1 MPIAGDNSTLINLSL
16 LDSENQNVNNIF
28 ASLVIKGKNTGSI
41 VKVLPFKFYEFSD
54 ITIPY
59 TFQKMGDYVV
69 TVEIKINGDPKYGD
83 SPLKADFDLLAAN
96 PNQVIPFDE
105 LIIYYI
111 IPASI
116 VMTALAIYLKKKKNI

>member
-16 LDSENQNVNNIF
+16 LDSENQNGNNISI
-28 ASLVIKGKNTGSI
+28 SLVIKEKNSGNT
-41 VKVLPFKFYEFSD
+41 VNAFPFKFYEFSD

-69 TVEIKINGDPKYGD
+69 TVEIKINGDPKYAA
-83 SPLKADFDLLAAN
+83 SPLKPDFDISAAD

-105 LIIYYI
+105 LIICYI

-116 VMTALAIYLKKKKNI
+116 VMTALAIYLKKKKKI